1 MSNPVLSNSFFAARP
16 NVPRPVASAHPSH
29 TSVGRAPVAPR
40 PAPQPSAPLH
50 RRLNDDD
57 GGGTQTVKLT
67 RREIEVLTLV
77 IEGNSSTEVADKL
90 FVSKR
95 TVDFHL
101 ANVYR
106 KLSVKSRLQA
116 YHEATRRGLLPG
128 YSLTGNG
135 LSASR
140 Q

>member
-1 MSNPVLSNSFFAARP
+1 MSNNTLSAPFFAVRS
-16 NVPRPVASAHPSH
+16 NTPRA
-29 TSVGRAPVAPR
+29 VAPLNAR
-40 PAPQPSAPLH
+40 HTNGHVSSGHGRVAPAAPTL
-50 RRLNDDD
+50 RRDSDKS
-57 GGGTQTVKLT
+57 QCVKLT

-77 IEGNSSTEVADKL
+77 IEGSSSTEVADKL

-116 YHEATRRGLLPG
+116 YHEAMRRGLLPDAMAG
-128 YSLTGNG
+128 SG
-135 LSASR
+135 LSAAR
-140 Q
+140 